1 MCLAPMML
9 YTLKPGGGKV
19 LTFFRI
25 LYAAVVF
32 LWEQWRKDEEDVKK
46 GRRPYNFIIALLLM
60 FVAVVV
66 GYNYYIFRSPAHL
79 GQCTVKGSNDE
90 ALWVRG
96 QPVVVDYTMVHRINN
111 LTMSTEI
118 LLAQVDK
125 LCKSSKD
132 SCGTDVQMVIDRTR
146 EENGELDRL
155 IERAFDAGKIPVTP
169 LATTQHK
176 TSPRPAEPK

>member
-1 MCLAPMML
+1 
-9 YTLKPGGGKV
+9 
-19 LTFFRI
+19 
-25 LYAAVVF
+25 
-32 LWEQWRKDEEDVKK
+32 
-46 GRRPYNFIIALLLM
+46 
-60 FVAVVV
+60 
-66 GYNYYIFRSPAHL
+66 
-79 GQCTVKGSNDE
+79 VKGSNDE